1 MHSRD
6 IISSPSA
13 PGSGS
18 PYGYPAVIHALKG
31 LCTKEI
37 GTSKIG
43 TSIWQRGY
51 YDYILRNDADLAETR
66 QYILNTP
73 PEMDTR

>member
-1 MHSRD
+1 MMHRD
-6 IISSPSA
+6 RA
-13 PGSGS
+13 TSGS

-51 YDYILRNDADLAETR
+51 YDHILRNDADLAETR
-66 QYILNTP
+66 QYILNNP
-73 PEMDTR
+73 QKWIQDKD